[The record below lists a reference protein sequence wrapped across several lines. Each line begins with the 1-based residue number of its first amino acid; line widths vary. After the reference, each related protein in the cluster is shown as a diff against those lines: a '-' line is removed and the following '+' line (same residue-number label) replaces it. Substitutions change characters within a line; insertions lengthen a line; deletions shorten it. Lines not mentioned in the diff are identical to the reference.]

1 MRPAPTPAPLS
12 QPQTPSVQKPPFWSR
27 PSVRAST
34 MVVAFA
40 ALMIVTNFAASALGS
55 PATALLIGPA
65 LGVLVLWL
73 YSAAVRRIEQRPVI
87 ELARPTAAKRLLLGT
102 LGGLTLACVSIGLI
116 AAFGGYQI
124 IGWGTLAGAL
134 TIVGMMFAVAVA
146 EEVLFRGVIFRL
158 VQQRWG
164 TWMALAASALL
175 FGLVHLVN
183 PGATLWG
190 ALTLAV
196 EAGLMLGAAYV
207 ATGSLWLPIGLHLG
221 WNITTVA
228 IFGTIGSGGDAREA
242 LVEAVTPGP
251 VWLTGGSFGPES
263 SLISVA
269 VCSIA
274 TVLLLISAHRNGR
287 ITRPQKPTSTSRTAA
302 A

>member
-1 MRPAPTPAPLS
+1 MQPAPLS
-12 QPQTPSVQKPPFWSR
+12 KPLTSSVQKTPFWTR

-40 ALMIVTNFAASALGS
+40 ALMIVTNSAASALGS
-55 PATALLIGPA
+55 PTAALLIGPV
-65 LGVLVLWL
+65 LGVLMLWL
-73 YSAAVRRIEQRPVI
+73 YSAAVRRIEQRPVT

-116 AAFGGYQI
+116 AAFGGYHI
-124 IGWGTLAGAL
+124 TGWGTLAGAL
-134 TIVGMMFAVAVA
+134 TIIGMMSAVAVA

-164 TWMALAASALL
+164 TWIALAASALL

-190 ALTLAV
+190 AFAVAV

-221 WNITTVA
+221 WNFTTVA

-251 VWLTGGSFGPES
+251 VWLTGGSFGPEA

-269 VCSIA
+269 VCSVA

-287 ITRPQKPTSTSRTAA
+287 ITRPQKPVTTSRATAA
-302 A
+302 

>member
-1 MRPAPTPAPLS
+1 MQPAPSPAPLS
-12 QPQTPSVQKPPFWSR
+12 KPPTSLVPKTPFWSR

-34 MVVAFA
+34 MVVIFA
-40 ALMIVTNFAASALGS
+40 ALMIVTNSAASALGS
-55 PATALLIGPA
+55 PAAALLIGPV

-73 YSAAVRRIEQRPVI
+73 YSVAVRRIEQRPVI

-102 LGGLTLACVSIGLI
+102 LGGLTLACVSIGFI

-251 VWLTGGSFGPES
+251 VWLTGGSFGPEA

-274 TVLLLISAHRNGR
+274 TVLLLISAHRNGP
-287 ITRPQKPTSTSRTAA
+287 ITHPQKHVSTSRTTAR
-302 A
+302 